1 MAVVKSYTFGQKLC
15 KILNLDGTKVR
26 GMEIHVEV
34 DDVIYVKVERFIHKD
49 EGEEI
54 LSLLEKYKLVEKELV
69 REERIK

>member
-1 MAVVKSYTFGQKLC
+1 MAVVTSYTFGQKLC
-15 KILNLDGTKVR
+15 KILNLEGMKVR